1 MSIKTVVENTDTRAG
16 RVFALT
22 VQALIVLSL
31 VAFCVETLPGVSVS
45 TLAFLQ
51 ALEVVTVAVFT
62 VEYLLRVAVADRRLG
77 YVFSFFGLIDLLAI
91 LPFYV
96 TSGVDLRSVRVF
108 RLFRLLRIFKIV
120 RYTSALR
127 RFRLAFAEVREELA
141 LFLVATAIVM
151 FVASVGI
158 YYCEHDAQPEAFASV
173 FHCMWWAVATFTTV
187 GYGDVF
193 PITAGGKV
201 FTFVMLVIG
210 LGVVAVPSA
219 LFASALTKV
228 RTAEA

>member
-1 MSIKTVVENTDTRAG
+1 MPAHREEDPQREPPTWLRLTIMGLILYSIITVCLETVSELSQYAWFFKVSETIVVVIFTAEYFYMWFLSDDRRRYPFRPMSI
-16 RVFALT
+16 
-22 VQALIVLSL
+22 
-31 VAFCVETLPGVSVS
+31 
-45 TLAFLQ
+45 
-51 ALEVVTVAVFT
+51 
-62 VEYLLRVAVADRRLG
+62 
-77 YVFSFFGLIDLLAI
+77 IDLLAI

-151 FVASVGI
+151 FVASFGI

-173 FHCMWWAVATFTTV
+173 FHCMWWAVATFTTGATV
-187 GYGDVF
+187 TCSRSR
-193 PITAGGKV
+193 PA
-201 FTFVMLVIG
+201 
-210 LGVVAVPSA
+210 ARCSR
-219 LFASALTKV
+219 S
-228 RTAEA
+228 RCW